1 MKLIGWILGVG
12 LAVLAVAGIG
22 LYVANDKT
30 DTVIVPRAVDSVNS
44 GTDDAADD
52 AQDDA
57 SQEAA
62 TSSEGSAS
70 NDTPVRSVDDDDYE
84 LYGTLVSLSDRDVTI
99 SFSGKEST
107 YPLAARHEID
117 DDTPKAGDRVKL
129 EFNQNEEVKE
139 VDRESDDF
147 DIYGT
152 FVSLSD
158 RDVTIERDGESETF
172 KLASRYELDDEAPKA
187 GDRVKL
193 ELNLQQQVKEIERD
207 DDRDDQDDQDDQN
220 DDQNDDDQ
228 DGDRDDD
235 QDDERDDD

>member
-30 DTVIVPRAVDSVNS
+30 DTVIVPRAIDSASS
-44 GTDDAADD
+44 GSNGSDDARDDARDDGQVQTNDDAAEP
-52 AQDDA
+52 AQSGDI
-57 SQEAA
+57 
-62 TSSEGSAS
+62 
-70 NDTPVRSVDDDDYE
+70 PIRSVDDDDDYE
-84 LYGTLVSLSDRDVTI
+84 LYGTLVALTDRDVTI

-129 EFNQNEEVKE
+129 EFNRNNEVKE
-139 VDRESDDF
+139 VDRENDDF

-152 FVSLSD
+152 FVKMSD
-158 RDVTIERDGESETF
+158 RDVTIEREGQQLTF
-172 KLASRYELDDEAPKA
+172 PLAARYELDDGMPKA

-193 ELNLQQQVKEIERD
+193 ELNLQEQVKEIELDDDDDDD
-207 DDRDDQDDQDDQN
+207 DDRDD
-220 DDQNDDDQ
+220 DDD
-228 DGDRDDD
+228 DRDDD
-235 QDDERDDD
+235 

>member
-44 GTDDAADD
+44 GTDDAADE
-52 AQDDA
+52 ANE
-57 SQEAA
+57 EAA
-62 TSSEGSAS
+62 ASSESSAS
-70 NDTPVRSVDDDDYE
+70 SDVPVRSVDDDDYE

-99 SFSGKEST
+99 SFSGKEAT

-158 RDVTIERDGESETF
+158 REIAIERDGKTETF
-172 KLASRYELDDEAPKA
+172 PLADRYEIDDETPKA
-187 GDRVKL
+187 SDRVKL
-193 ELNLQQQVKEIERD
+193 ELNLQGQVKEIERE
-207 DDRDDQDDQDDQN
+207 DDRGDQGDDDQN
-220 DDQNDDDQ
+220 DDRD
-228 DGDRDDD
+228 DDD
-235 QDDERDDD
+235 QDDDQDDDDDRDND

>member
-12 LAVLAVAGIG
+12 LTVLAVAGIG

-52 AQDDA
+52 A

-62 TSSEGSAS
+62 ASSEGSAS

-129 EFNQNEEVKE
+129 EFNRNEEVKE

-158 RDVTIERDGESETF
+158 RDVTIERDGKSETF
-172 KLASRYELDDEAPKA
+172 KLASRYELDDETPKA

-207 DDRDDQDDQDDQN
+207 DNRDDEDNQN
-220 DDQNDDDQ
+220 EN
-228 DGDRDDD
+228 RDHD

>member
-30 DTVIVPRAVDSVNS
+30 DTVIVPRAIDSASS
-44 GTDDAADD
+44 GTDDATGDAKDD
-52 AQDDA
+52 AA
-57 SQEAA
+57 KEAAA
-62 TSSEGSAS
+62 TSGLDSSS
-70 NDTPVRSVDDDDYE
+70 SDVPVRSVDDDDYE
-84 LYGTLVSLSDRDVTI
+84 LYGTLVSLSDQNVTI

-107 YPLAARHEID
+107 YPLASRHEID

-129 EFNQNEEVKE
+129 EFNQNNEVKE

-147 DIYGT
+147 DIYGS

-158 RDVTIERDGESETF
+158 RDIVIERDGKQVTF
-172 KLASRYELDDEAPKA
+172 PLAARYEIDDEMPKA

-193 ELNLQQQVKEIERD
+193 ELNMQEQVKEIERD
-207 DDRDDQDDQDDQN
+207 DDRDDADDRDDGS
-220 DDQNDDDQ
+220 DEK
-228 DGDRDDD
+228 DDD
-235 QDDERDDD
+235 QDDN

>member
-1 MKLIGWILGVG
+1 MKRGGNIMKLIGWILGVG
-12 LAVLAVAGIG
+12 LTVLAVAGIG

-52 AQDDA
+52 A

-62 TSSEGSAS
+62 ASSEGSAS

-129 EFNQNEEVKE
+129 EFNRNEEVKE

-158 RDVTIERDGESETF
+158 RDVTIERDGKSETF
-172 KLASRYELDDEAPKA
+172 KLASRYELDDETPKA

-207 DDRDDQDDQDDQN
+207 DNRDDEDNQN
-220 DDQNDDDQ
+220 EN
-228 DGDRDDD
+228 RDHD

>member
-1 MKLIGWILGVG
+1 MERGGNIMKLLGWILGVG

-30 DTVIVPRAVDSVNS
+30 DTVIIPRAIDSATS
-44 GTDDAADD
+44 GTADAKDDAAK
-52 AQDDA
+52 
-57 SQEAA
+57 EAA
-62 TSSEGSAS
+62 TSKSYSS
-70 NDTPVRSVDDDDYE
+70 SSDVPVRSVDDDGYE
-84 LYGTLVSLSDRDVTI
+84 LYGTLVSLSDQDVTI

-129 EFNQNEEVKE
+129 EFNQNNEVKE

-147 DIYGT
+147 DIYGS

-158 RDVTIERDGESETF
+158 RDVVIERDGKQVTYP
-172 KLASRYELDDEAPKA
+172 LAARYEIDDEMPTA

-193 ELNLQQQVKEIERD
+193 ELNMQEQVKEIERD
-207 DDRDDQDDQDDQN
+207 DDRDSADDSDDS
-220 DDQNDDDQ
+220 DD
-228 DGDRDDD
+228 GRDDD
-235 QDDERDDD
+235 QDDDN

>member
-1 MKLIGWILGVG
+1 MKVIGWILGVG

-44 GTDDAADD
+44 GTNDAADD
-52 AQDDA
+52 T
-57 SQEAA
+57 SQETAA
-62 TSSEGSAS
+62 SSEGSTSSDA
-70 NDTPVRSVDDDDYE
+70 PVRSVDDDDYE

-129 EFNQNEEVKE
+129 EFNQNDEVKE
-139 VDRESDDF
+139 VDRENDDF
-147 DIYGT
+147 DLYGT

-158 RDVTIERDGESETF
+158 RDVTIERDGKSQAF
-172 KLASRYELDDEAPKA
+172 PLADRYELDDETLKA

-193 ELNLQQQVKEIERD
+193 ELNLQEQVKEIERE
-207 DDRDDQDDQDDQN
+207 DDRDQLDDQ
-220 DDQNDDDQ
+220 
-228 DGDRDDD
+228 DDD

>member
-1 MKLIGWILGVG
+1 MKVIGWILGVG

-44 GTDDAADD
+44 GTNDAADD
-52 AQDDA
+52 T
-57 SQEAA
+57 SQETAA
-62 TSSEGSAS
+62 SSEGSTSSDA
-70 NDTPVRSVDDDDYE
+70 PVRSVDDDDYE

-129 EFNQNEEVKE
+129 EFNQNDEVKE
-139 VDRESDDF
+139 VDRENDDF
-147 DIYGT
+147 DLYGT

-158 RDVTIERDGESETF
+158 RDVTIERDDKSQTF
-172 KLASRYELDDEAPKA
+172 PLADRYELDDETLKA

-193 ELNLQQQVKEIERD
+193 ELNLQEQVKEIERE
-207 DDRDDQDDQDDQN
+207 DDRDQLDDQ
-220 DDQNDDDQ
+220 
-228 DGDRDDD
+228 DDD

>member
-1 MKLIGWILGVG
+1 MKVIGWILGVG

-44 GTDDAADD
+44 GTNDAADD
-52 AQDDA
+52 T
-57 SQEAA
+57 SQETAA
-62 TSSEGSAS
+62 SSEGSTSSDA
-70 NDTPVRSVDDDDYE
+70 PVRSVDDDDYE

-129 EFNQNEEVKE
+129 EFNQNDEVKE
-139 VDRESDDF
+139 VDRENDDF
-147 DIYGT
+147 DLYGT

-158 RDVTIERDGESETF
+158 RDVTIERDGKSQTF
-172 KLASRYELDDEAPKA
+172 PLADRYELDDETLKA
-187 GDRVKL
+187 GDRVKI
-193 ELNLQQQVKEIERD
+193 ELNLQEQVKEIERE
-207 DDRDDQDDQDDQN
+207 DDRDQLDDQ
-220 DDQNDDDQ
+220 
-228 DGDRDDD
+228 DDD

>member
-22 LYVANDKT
+22 LYVANDNT
-30 DTVIVPRAVDSVNS
+30 DTVIVPRSVDSVNS

-57 SQEAA
+57 NKEAA
-62 TSSEGSAS
+62 ASTEGTASS
-70 NDTPVRSVDDDDYE
+70 DTPVRSVDEDDYE

-99 SFSGKEST
+99 SFSGKEAT

-158 RDVTIERDGESETF
+158 RDVTIERDGKSETF

-193 ELNLQQQVKEIERD
+193 ELNLQEQVKEIERD
-207 DDRDDQDDQDDQN
+207 DDRDDRDEQDNRDDQN
-220 DDQNDDDQ
+220 DDNQDDDVEDNQ
-228 DGDRDDD
+228 DDDRDDD
-235 QDDERDDD
+235 

>member
-1 MKLIGWILGVG
+1 MKVIGWILGVG

-44 GTDDAADD
+44 GTNDAADD
-52 AQDDA
+52 T
-57 SQEAA
+57 SQETAA
-62 TSSEGSAS
+62 SSEGSTSSDA
-70 NDTPVRSVDDDDYE
+70 PVRSVDDDDYE

-99 SFSGKEST
+99 SFSDKEST

-129 EFNQNEEVKE
+129 EFNQNDEVKE
-139 VDRESDDF
+139 VDRENDDF
-147 DIYGT
+147 DLYGT

-158 RDVTIERDGESETF
+158 RDVTIERDGKSQTF
-172 KLASRYELDDEAPKA
+172 PLADRYELDDETLKA

-193 ELNLQQQVKEIERD
+193 ELNLQDQVKEIERE
-207 DDRDDQDDQDDQN
+207 DDRDQFDDQ
-220 DDQNDDDQ
+220 
-228 DGDRDDD
+228 DDD

>member
-1 MKLIGWILGVG
+1 MKLLGWILGVG

-30 DTVIVPRAVDSVNS
+30 DTVIIPRAIDSATS
-44 GTDDAADD
+44 GTADAKDDAAK
-52 AQDDA
+52 
-57 SQEAA
+57 EAA
-62 TSSEGSAS
+62 TSKSYSS
-70 NDTPVRSVDDDDYE
+70 SSDVPVRSVDDDGYE
-84 LYGTLVSLSDRDVTI
+84 LYGTLVSLSDQDVTI

-129 EFNQNEEVKE
+129 EFNQNNEVKE

-147 DIYGT
+147 DIYGS

-158 RDVTIERDGESETF
+158 RDVVIERDGKQVTYP
-172 KLASRYELDDEAPKA
+172 LAARYEIDDEMPTA

-193 ELNLQQQVKEIERD
+193 ELNMQEQVKEIERD
-207 DDRDDQDDQDDQN
+207 DDRDSADDSDDS
-220 DDQNDDDQ
+220 DD
-228 DGDRDDD
+228 GRDDD
-235 QDDERDDD
+235 QDDDN

>member
-1 MKLIGWILGVG
+1 MKVIGWILGVG

-44 GTDDAADD
+44 GTNDAADD
-52 AQDDA
+52 T
-57 SQEAA
+57 SQETAA
-62 TSSEGSAS
+62 SSEGSTSSDA
-70 NDTPVRSVDDDDYE
+70 PVRSVDDDDYE

-129 EFNQNEEVKE
+129 EFNQNDEVKE
-139 VDRESDDF
+139 VDRENDDF
-147 DIYGT
+147 DLYGT

-158 RDVTIERDGESETF
+158 RDVTIERDGKSQTF
-172 KLASRYELDDEAPKA
+172 PLADRYELDDETLKA

-193 ELNLQQQVKEIERD
+193 ELNLQEQVKEIERE
-207 DDRDDQDDQDDQN
+207 DDRDQFDDQ
-220 DDQNDDDQ
+220 
-228 DGDRDDD
+228 DDD